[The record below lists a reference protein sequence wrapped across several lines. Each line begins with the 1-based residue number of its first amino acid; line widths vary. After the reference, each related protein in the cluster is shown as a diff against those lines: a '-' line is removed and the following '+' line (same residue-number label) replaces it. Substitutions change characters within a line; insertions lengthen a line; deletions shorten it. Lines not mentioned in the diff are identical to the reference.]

1 MANGILLEAA
11 DDLGAALRRHRE
23 ASGRSLR
30 DLADSTKLGVRTFE
44 ALERNQV
51 EKLPPGIFRRAVV
64 RAYAEEV
71 GLDPEQA
78 LRVFLARHPDKL
90 PPPGPH
96 VGPVADTP
104 SSSTTNWS
112 AVHGGLLVGVMA
124 IVIALAVWWWTGRP
138 TKPASR
144 PGPSAAI
151 SLAED
156 GAVPRGRGI

>member
-1 MANGILLEAA
+1 MLLEAA

-30 DLADSTKLGVRTFE
+30 DLADATKLGVRTFE

-51 EKLPPGIFRRAVV
+51 DKLPPGIFRRAVV

-71 GLDPEQA
+71 GLDPEQT

-96 VGPVADTP
+96 IGPVADTP
-104 SSSTTNWS
+104 SCPTTTWS
-112 AVHGGLLVGVMA
+112 AVHGGLLVAVVA
-124 IVIALAVWWWTGRP
+124 VVIALAVWWWHGRP
-138 TKPASR
+138 TTPASR
-144 PGPSAAI
+144 PGPSAAT
-151 SLAED
+151 SLAD
-156 GAVPRGRGI
+156 DDAFPHGRRI